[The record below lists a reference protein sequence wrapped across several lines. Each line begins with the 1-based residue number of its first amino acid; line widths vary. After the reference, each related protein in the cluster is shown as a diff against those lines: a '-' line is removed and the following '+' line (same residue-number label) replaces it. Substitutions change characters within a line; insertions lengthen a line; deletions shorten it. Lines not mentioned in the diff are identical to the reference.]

1 MRKLYLFLLSGMLL
15 ASCVKEELPQPP
27 TDGEPVTVTLTR
39 SAGENDPYKLSLVQE
54 VLDAQCA
61 AQGLPRIELK
71 PTHQYVCFSP
81 ADSAQVARLEA
92 LDIVTFNNPIG
103 DYTPI
108 PEPDENTMNIILPLY
123 SVVPVDFKLPE
134 GIACTK
140 IYDVYIQSLGGPGT
154 ASGTEEQLPT
164 EQFKDVLTQT
174 LAATGKAP
182 AVTRTGTPQEWTP
195 SARFRFHINVGNGR
209 ADTLPLKQLHVMVV
223 QGSNHKNYYTNAN
236 GELNVTDKFIG
247 PVDYQVV
254 WDSDYFVIRQGWNS
268 WTRRTFYCK
277 NYTTPLDTVI
287 TSVCDLDY
295 FIAGSHRALT
305 AYYTEPNLVPYLKRE
320 PDFINVGIAN
330 KKTPHDWSGRYI
342 PIGNE
347 LIGHPLLIYAKD
359 DVGHKSSKIGMQA
372 TFHELGHASHYWV
385 NPVYYL
391 TKYEA
396 RTKEMESWANGVA
409 YAYARALLGEEYEWN
424 DHYSEVY
431 TRLVESLL
439 MNGFTMEQIQSDFYV
454 SDGWGDWQSI
464 MRARSD
470 KPISDQQLDLIFD
483 NPNKYHFDMNDMIEV
498 TQSTLRLFQPTIF
511 KRKDL
516 ESIGTIT
523 WAITEGT
530 GGMILNNNSSQFLVY
545 FTEPGRKT
553 IRATVELAPGIEK
566 TFDQT
571 VTVENSSIIS
581 VPETVVENYPVT
593 VSIMDIPNCPNAKV
607 TEWSVVP
614 HEARITPKTDRSAQ
628 YQFMQPGKMT
638 ITVKIR
644 FQLGMSEVECTAP
657 INVQPLDVNSVFA
670 VIDPPQTYAYNTNYK
685 AKYMGTA
692 SNVEIT
698 NVEADHRTHLPYY
711 DFDSWSYNKY
721 NKILTFL
728 IPPHLLPFDYRLII
742 HYKINGEEVEEPAI
756 LVVSNIKE
764 STADA

>member
-1 MRKLYLFLLSGMLL
+1 
-15 ASCVKEELPQPP
+15 
-27 TDGEPVTVTLTR
+27 
-39 SAGENDPYKLSLVQE
+39 
-54 VLDAQCA
+54 
-61 AQGLPRIELK
+61 
-71 PTHQYVCFSP
+71 
-81 ADSAQVARLEA
+81 
-92 LDIVTFNNPIG
+92 
-103 DYTPI
+103 
-108 PEPDENTMNIILPLY
+108 
-123 SVVPVDFKLPE
+123 
-134 GIACTK
+134 
-140 IYDVYIQSLGGPGT
+140 
-154 ASGTEEQLPT
+154 
-164 EQFKDVLTQT
+164 
-174 LAATGKAP
+174 
-182 AVTRTGTPQEWTP
+182 
-195 SARFRFHINVGNGR
+195 
-209 ADTLPLKQLHVMVV
+209 
-223 QGSNHKNYYTNAN
+223 
-236 GELNVTDKFIG
+236 
-247 PVDYQVV
+247 
-254 WDSDYFVIRQGWNS
+254 
-268 WTRRTFYCK
+268 
-277 NYTTPLDTVI
+277 
-287 TSVCDLDY
+287 
-295 FIAGSHRALT
+295 
-305 AYYTEPNLVPYLKRE
+305 
-320 PDFINVGIAN
+320 
-330 KKTPHDWSGRYI
+330 
-342 PIGNE
+342 
-347 LIGHPLLIYAKD
+347 
-359 DVGHKSSKIGMQA
+359 
-372 TFHELGHASHYWV
+372 
-385 NPVYYL
+385 
-391 TKYEA
+391 
-396 RTKEMESWANGVA
+396 
-409 YAYARALLGEEYEWN
+409 
-424 DHYSEVY
+424 
-431 TRLVESLL
+431 
-439 MNGFTMEQIQSDFYV
+439 
-454 SDGWGDWQSI
+454 
-464 MRARSD
+464 
-470 KPISDQQLDLIFD
+470 
-483 NPNKYHFDMNDMIEV
+483 
-498 TQSTLRLFQPTIF
+498 
-511 KRKDL
+511 
-516 ESIGTIT
+516 
-523 WAITEGT
+523 
-530 GGMILNNNSSQFLVY
+530 MILNNNSSQFLVY